1 MKLRYSLYKRLHLRF
16 LIPLVL
22 SLAAGWLWRENVGLR
37 AQLAVLRARDV
48 SERTGQRSSLTL
60 PPADI
65 PHQSQGM
72 KIPEPIPESID
83 TETSGEE
90 AQVLETVKN
99 EIVVSFGPIEQLGA
113 QASQFFAS
121 HEAARLRRQASALGQ
136 ELPPQTPEELLAD
149 QRQAVEFLGALPEI
163 VDFQNQPDEYG
174 RFFRGLFETGGALST
189 EDADKVER
197 LMKSRAEELIRQG
210 LNEGNKPADGAI
222 AWEWKRDSFH
232 EETAAQLNAILPD
245 EAKQRFPISSSLMEF
260 LEMDFDKSDL
270 TLPALQK

>member
-1 MKLRYSLYKRLHLRF
+1 M
-16 LIPLVL
+16 
-22 SLAAGWLWRENVGLR
+22 
-37 AQLAVLRARDV
+37 
-48 SERTGQRSSLTL
+48 
-60 PPADI
+60 
-65 PHQSQGM
+65 
-72 KIPEPIPESID
+72 
-83 TETSGEE
+83 
-90 AQVLETVKN
+90 
-99 EIVVSFGPIEQLGA
+99 
-113 QASQFFAS
+113 
-121 HEAARLRRQASALGQ
+121 
-136 ELPPQTPEELLAD
+136 
-149 QRQAVEFLGALPEI
+149 EFLGALPEI

-232 EETAAQLNAILPD
+232 EETAAQLNAILPE